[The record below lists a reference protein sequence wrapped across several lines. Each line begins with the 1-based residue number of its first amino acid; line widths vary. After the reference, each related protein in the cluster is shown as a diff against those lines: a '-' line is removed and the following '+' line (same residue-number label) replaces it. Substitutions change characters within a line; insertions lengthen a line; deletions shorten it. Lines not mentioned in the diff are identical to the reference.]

1 MTTPNVSTGRLQDR
15 FVVDSSSPVPVWV
28 SPGMH
33 WNDQAIMGQLSDV
46 SSTGCRLQT
55 TQCLQGEP
63 GLVIA
68 KIEKPE
74 QAFSMEAAAR
84 ICWGRQTS
92 VGQFAYGL
100 RFRRPLPEEVLQS
113 MVMRGIV
120 SRRDNDRQPIQIPA
134 ELHRQLVSGKPMQAM
149 IANVSE
155 GGLQLLTNASLD
167 VGERLLARLD
177 NGRSSMLR
185 VVWTMASDNKYRVGC
200 AFLNVAS
207 KNAIH
212 HAA

>member
-15 FVVDSSSPVPVWV
+15 FVVDSNSPVPVWV
-28 SPGMH
+28 AAGTH

-46 SSTGCRLQT
+46 SSTGCQLQT

-74 QAFSMEAAAR
+74 QAFCMEAAAR

-92 VGQFAYGL
+92 VGQYAYGL

-185 VVWTMASDNKYRVGC
+185 VVWTMASDNKFRVGC

>member
-1 MTTPNVSTGRLQDR
+1 MTTPNVSPGRQQDR
-15 FVVDSSSPVPVWV
+15 FLVDANSPVPVWV
-28 SPGMH
+28 APGRQ
-33 WNDQAIMGQLSDV
+33 WNDQAIMGTLSDI
-46 SSTGCRLQT
+46 SATGCQLQT

-63 GLVIA
+63 GIVIA

-84 ICWGRQTS
+84 VCWDRQTS
-92 VGQFAYGL
+92 VGQYAYGL
-100 RFRRPLPEEVLQS
+100 RFRRPLPDEVMQS

-134 ELHRQLVSGKPMQAM
+134 ELRRQLGTGKPLQGM
-149 IANVSE
+149 ITNISE
-155 GGLQLLTNASLD
+155 GGLQLLANASLD
-167 VGERLLARLD
+167 VGERILARLD

-207 KNAIH
+207 KDAIH
-212 HAA
+212 QAA

>member
-1 MTTPNVSTGRLQDR
+1 MTSTNDSSGRLQDR
-15 FVVDSSSPVPVWV
+15 FAVDATSPVPVWV
-28 SPGMH
+28 AAGMH
-33 WNDQAIMGQLSDV
+33 WNEAAIVGRLSDI
-46 SSTGCRLQT
+46 SASGCQLQT
-55 TQCLQGEP
+55 TQCLPNESST
-63 GLVIA
+63 VIT

-84 ICWGRQTS
+84 VCWARQTR

-100 RFRRPLPEEVLQS
+100 RFRRPLPDVVLQS

-120 SRRDNDRQPIQIPA
+120 TRRDNDRQPIQIPA

-155 GGLQLLTNASLD
+155 GGLQLLTAASLEI
-167 VGERLLARLD
+167 GERLLARLD

-185 VVWTMASDNKYRVGC
+185 VVWTMAQDNKFRVGC

>member
-1 MTTPNVSTGRLQDR
+1 MTTPNASTGRLQDR
-15 FVVDSSSPVPVWV
+15 FVVDSNSPVPVWV
-28 SPGMH
+28 SPGMR
-33 WNDQAIMGQLSDV
+33 WSEQAIMGQLSDV
-46 SSTGCRLQT
+46 SSTGCQLQT

-63 GLVIA
+63 GIVIA

-84 ICWGRQTS
+84 VCWGRQTS
-92 VGQFAYGL
+92 VGQYAYGL